1 MAAGSTLGPRSP
13 DAAPPGPYPRSV
25 ANVDAVT
32 LLTELVRINDVLN
45 WSQDRV
51 ETLTDAAD
59 RIRRFVGAKLAPI
72 FLLDRTGTRLE
83 LVTDDAQRRVL
94 QEGFGTM
101 PAVQHLRSP
110 WINAEEWPVSAA
122 DYLDHESWAIL
133 PDDFKAWFGTSGI
146 VVSIHADGRHLGA
159 VLLAFDGDFHLDDDV
174 CAFLAVAGRILGNA
188 LYRWQSSEREQ
199 ELGALQER
207 RRLGEELHVD
217 LAQQTA
223 ALGLEVE
230 AVRLDVETGSD
241 LLGEDVATLQAS
253 VDSLQKSLR
262 HQMLGLRADA
272 ALGSGRLVDAVRE
285 HLDNFRSQLEL
296 QAHFVCRDRA
306 VVDQVPVTVSAQLL
320 RVLQESLSNCHL
332 HAAATAVTVR
342 LFAASTRVRMEIQ
355 DNGIGFDPASVPDSR
370 LGLCIMRERMAQ
382 VGGTLTITSMP
393 AGGTL
398 VAAEA
403 PLNPAGRTV
412 GGPGVSVLERI

>member
-1 MAAGSTLGPRSP
+1 MGPRSP
-13 DAAPPGPYPRSV
+13 ATAVAGPYARGVP
-25 ANVDAVT
+25 NVDAVT
-32 LLTELVRINDVLN
+32 LLTELVRVSDVLN

-51 ETLTDAAD
+51 ETLTEAAD
-59 RIRRFVGAKLAPI
+59 RLRRFVGASLAPI

-83 LVTDDAQRRVL
+83 LVTDDEQRRVL
-94 QEGFGTM
+94 QDFGTM
-101 PAVQHLRSP
+101 PAVQHLRAP
-110 WINAEEWPVSAA
+110 WINAEEWPVSVA
-122 DYLDHESWAIL
+122 DHLDHESWAIL

-146 VVSIHADGRHLGA
+146 IVSLHADGRHLGA
-159 VLLAFDGDFHLDDDV
+159 VLLAFDGEYRLDDDV
-174 CAFLAVAGRILGNA
+174 RAFLAVAGRILGNA
-188 LYRWQSSEREQ
+188 LYRWQAGEREQ

-223 ALGLEVE
+223 ALGLQVE
-230 AVRLDVETGSD
+230 AVRLDAQTGSD
-241 LLGEDVATLQAS
+241 ALAPDIATLQRS

-272 ALGSGRLVDAVRE
+272 GLGAGRLVDAVRE
-285 HLDNFRSQLEL
+285 HLDAFRREL
-296 QAHFVCRDRA
+296 QIQAHFVCRDQA
-306 VVDQVPVTVSAQLL
+306 VVDQLPVTVSAQLL

-342 LFAASTRVRMEIQ
+342 LFTASTRVRMEVQ
-355 DNGIGFDPASVPDSR
+355 DNGTGFDPASVPDSR
-370 LGLCIMRERMAQ
+370 LGVCIMRERMAQ
-382 VGGTLTITSMP
+382 VGGTLTITSVP
-393 AGGTL
+393 HGGTL

-403 PLNPAGRTV
+403 PLTPAGRAM